1 MSALRFVRNSVGILL
16 PVVLIVLMLLLLSG
30 VFRKDVIPGGKME
43 AKERSAEGISSV
55 EVSLT
60 RLPVTMEAVGAIQ
73 ARSRIAISPKV
84 SAHVV
89 VIPVRAGQQVRK
101 GDLLVRCDERDLKA
115 RLMQAREAIRRA
127 EAERD
132 LAASDHRRDGGLF
145 EKAVIPRAEFDK
157 TDARLKAAAA
167 EVERSKEAVREAEV
181 MRGYAEIRSP
191 ADATVIDRFAEAGD
205 LAMPGKTLLTL
216 YARNELWLEAEV
228 RENDAAGLRI
238 GEHYTVEIDA
248 RGERM
253 RGPLVEIVPSA
264 DSASRTVTVRV
275 GLPKSKN
282 LYPGMFGRLLIPAGE
297 AEYLV
302 IPREALI
309 YAGQLAMVD
318 IVSAGMLRRRAV
330 QPGREF
336 GDEVEIL
343 SGLAPGE
350 RVALREKDS
359 IPTRF
364 LKPSRSDKGVRP

>member
-84 SAHVV
+84 SAHIV
-89 VIPVRAGQQVRK
+89 VIPVRAGQQVKK

-167 EVERSKEAVREAEV
+167 EVERSKEAVREADV

-238 GEHYTVEIDA
+238 GEHYTLKIDA

-275 GLPKSKN
+275 GLPESKN

-318 IVSAGMLRRRAV
+318 IVSTGMLRRRAV

-336 GDEVEIL
+336 GDEVEIM